1 MRLVL
6 TSTKLKSLV
15 MVVRKRLF
23 IFHMKCLPISRPF
36 NYQWTCFIST
46 TNCTQKAMCTKSFA
60 VWVTV
65 LSPVLSKV
73 SFTGPGRLR
82 ECKSTEFFWELRK
95 PGFCEGGRKW
105 SGPLGTTRAS
115 TLKQFSFLCNNNYAA
130 CNKGSA
136 TSLCL
141 PKATKIATLT

>member
-6 TSTKLKSLV
+6 TSTKLF
-15 MVVRKRLF
+15 VRKRLF

-36 NYQWTCFIST
+36 NYQRTFFIST
-46 TNCTQKAMCTKSFA
+46 TNFIQKAMCTKSFA

-73 SFTGPGRLR
+73 SFTVPGRLR

-105 SGPLGTTRAS
+105 SGPLRELPHLS
-115 TLKQFSFLCNNNYAA
+115 NFLSFLCNNNYAA
-130 CNKGSA
+130 CNKGNA